1 MNFLLERSLDS
12 SGELFG
18 RDTVGTGA
26 RTDKAERQ
34 ENIQN
39 AEAADGA
46 AERGMEHD
54 VNERRK
60 MNEKKVM
67 FSPIGGPREIEEQ
80 SSHLEANDDEQCAK
94 DAVHG

>member
-1 MNFLLERSLDS
+1 LSA
-12 SGELFG
+12 ELFG
-18 RDTVGTGA
+18 RDTVGTGSRA
-26 RTDKAERQ
+26 DKAERQ
-34 ENIQN
+34 ENIEN

-67 FSPIGGPREIEEQ
+67 FPPIGGPREIEKQ

>member
-1 MNFLLERSLDS
+1 LLEGSLDS

-18 RDTVGTGA
+18 RDTVGTGT

-34 ENIQN
+34 ENIEN

-46 AERGMEHD
+46 AERGMKHD

-60 MNEKKVM
+60 MNEKKVL
-67 FSPIGGPREIEEQ
+67 FPKGGPREIEEQ

-94 DAVHG
+94 DTVHG

>member
-1 MNFLLERSLDS
+1 MWEGSLDS
-12 SGELFG
+12 GAELFG
-18 RDTVGTGA
+18 RDTVGTRSRA
-26 RTDKAERQ
+26 DKAERQ
-34 ENIQN
+34 ENIEN

-60 MNEKKVM
+60 MNKKKVL
-67 FSPIGGPREIEEQ
+67 FPKGGPREIEEQ
-80 SSHLEANDDEQCAK
+80 SSHLEANDDEQCTK